1 MCWVAAP
8 MALVY
13 VSLLNVHIFVSISGV
28 QHVTPRG
35 QIFRWIPGQVKG
47 QVIFGRCHGGSK

>member
-8 MALVY
+8 MAEVY

-35 QIFRWIPGQVKG
+35 QIFRWIPAQVN
-47 QVIFGRCHGGSK
+47 